1 MGDASPAD
9 PKERL
14 AGLRA
19 GVAAA
24 AAAGDA
30 AGLCSCIDGGA
41 PPPQPPF
48 PCPPTHTP
56 CAHPRVPGCA
66 LPGPD
71 EAAPPRLSSRA
82 VLGGDL
88 PQWIAREALQ
98 GLAEALPTLESA
110 VHKAVAS
117 HCLAAMQPRLSS
129 FEEQATLVREGLAG
143 LHERE
148 GDWAAAARALGGIN
162 LDSGPRAADEAY
174 QLGLCVRAA
183 LLHLEAGDPVS
194 AEAFVKRASFLAP
207 GCADKGLALQ
217 YRACHARVLDSKRR
231 FLDAAA
237 QYYALSQAPPGE
249 SAQVGEEELLQ
260 ALASA
265 ATCTILAAAG
275 PKRSRML
282 ATLLRD
288 ARCRELECWPLLE
301 KVHTERMLEPVEV
314 AAFARGLQEHQQAA
328 LPDGTTVLERA
339 VAEHNLLGASK
350 VYSEARFSDLG
361 ERLGVQADQVA
372 RLAASM
378 IAEGRMPG
386 LIDQVA
392 GTIDFSGGRG
402 VGGAW
407 GPLGDW
413 DARIKSLCSEANA
426 LLANVPLL

>member
-1 MGDASPAD
+1 MSA
-9 PKERL
+9 
-14 AGLRA
+14 
-19 GVAAA
+19 
-24 AAAGDA
+24 
-30 AGLCSCIDGGA
+30 
-41 PPPQPPF
+41 
-48 PCPPTHTP
+48 
-56 CAHPRVPGCA
+56 
-66 LPGPD
+66 
-71 EAAPPRLSSRA
+71 RA

-98 GLAEALPTLESA
+98 GLVEALPALESA

-117 HCLAAMQPRLSS
+117 HCLAALQPRLSS
-129 FEEQATLVREGLAG
+129 LEEQATLVREGLAG

-237 QYYALSQAPPGE
+237 QYYALSQPAPGE
-249 SAQVGEEELLQ
+249 SAQVVGEQELLQ

-288 ARCRELECWPLLE
+288 ARCRKLECWRLLE

-314 AAFARGLQEHQQAA
+314 AAFARGLQEHQQAT
-328 LPDGTTVLERA
+328 LSDGTTVLERA

-350 VYSEARFSDLG
+350 VYSEALFSDLG

-392 GTIDFSGGRG
+392 GTIDFSGGG
-402 VGGAW
+402 VGGAR

-413 DARIKSLCSEANA
+413 DARIKSLCSEADA
-426 LLANVPLL
+426 LLADVPLL